1 MVSSSVRVR
10 GWLGA
15 AELEAQFGNGTAP
28 PTQGELGSFLLAV
41 DVDSDFFEKGAQQLF
56 AVPVGGGG
64 SGPHCADVGA
74 QGGQGGAFVVGE
86 GAGPGRL
93 AAGQFGL
100 GVGERGE
107 LGLPVGFEP
116 SGHQAVVGVDGQ
128 VTPLGFGG
136 FVAGL
141 FDLAAPLVQG
151 GVVVGLEDFRGGDD
165 RGHPGR
171 SERGQEGGGDGL
183 VDLHAAHG
191 EAIHAATVD
200 QAAVGA
206 VIAGGG
212 VGALVVHGEAPS
224 AATADGQSLQQ
235 GGAFADSTGAGLMR
249 LGAGVGADAGL
260 VGVVGGPVDV
270 AGVVVHDQDLPV
282 GRSG

>member
-1 MVSSSVRVR
+1 M
-10 GWLGA
+10 
-15 AELEAQFGNGTAP
+15 AP
-28 PTQGELGSFLLAV
+28 PLNAGGELVVLAV

-74 QGGQGGAFVVGE
+74 QGGQGGAVVVGE

-100 GVGERGE
+100 SVVDRGE

-165 RGHPGR
+165 RGHPAG
-171 SERGQEGGGDGL
+171 SS
-183 VDLHAAHG
+183 AAKK
-191 EAIHAATVD
+191 
-200 QAAVGA
+200 AAV
-206 VIAGGG
+206 
-212 VGALVVHGEAPS
+212 
-224 AATADGQSLQQ
+224 TAWSICTPPTERQYTPRPL
-235 GGAFADSTGAGLMR
+235 TR
-249 LGAGVGADAGL
+249 LRLA
-260 VGVVGGPVDV
+260 
-270 AGVVVHDQDLPV
+270 Q
-282 GRSG
+282 